1 MKYPIMKQ
9 VLQTKN
15 LKDEKHEY
23 LFNEIN
29 FYFYAKEFTKLGL
42 KTQIM

>member
-1 MKYPIMKQ
+1 MKQ

-23 LFNEIN
+23 LFYEIN
-29 FYFYAKEFTKLGL
+29 FYFYTKEFTK
-42 KTQIM
+42 TWPQDSNNVTRN